1 MVHALHSISHTE
13 RLHPIRRLPGL
24 LPPRL
29 IAGARWLVT
38 MLLVWLVIRC
48 IDFGTLLDLI
58 ARAALPG
65 LGFAGVVA
73 AVQFIVLAWRW
84 QLVMRILGGI
94 PVGLGPLSVFLGH
107 SFLVGQVLP
116 SSVGGDVAR
125 TVMLA
130 RLTGTAIAARS
141 VVCDRVLGFA
151 SLALLAVLTLPMM
164 AARMG
169 GLTPFPTAAIA
180 VLGTMVAALLVLA
193 SASLIHG
200 VPWLRAPVAT
210 VVSDLRLTLCSGK
223 VSLVTVTLGVG
234 SSILSV
240 LLIYIFGLAIGANL
254 RLFDCLVLAPP
265 ALLVSVLP
273 ISLAGWGVREGAL
286 VAAFNLAHADP
297 TAVAAISVML
307 GLTTPLAGVAV
318 AAMSLFTG
326 ALNVPK
332 SGSRG
337 GG

>member
-1 MVHALHSISHTE
+1 MVHALHPISHTE
-13 RLHPIRRLPGL
+13 ELHPIRRLPC
-24 LPPRL
+24 LPPARL

-38 MLLVWLVIRC
+38 MLLVWLVSRC
-48 IDFGTLLDLI
+48 IDFDTLLDLC
-58 ARAALPG
+58 ARAALLS
-65 LGFAGVVA
+65 LGFAGVIA
-73 AVQFIVLAWRW
+73 TVQFIVLAWRW
-84 QLVMRILGGI
+84 QLVMRILGGT
-94 PVGLGPLSVFLGH
+94 PVGLGPLSIFLGH

-141 VVCDRVLGFA
+141 VVCDRLLGFA
-151 SLALLAVLTLPMM
+151 SLALLAVLTLPIM

-169 GLTPFPTAAIA
+169 GLIPFPTAATA
-180 VLGTMVAALLVLA
+180 LLGTMVAALLVLA
-193 SASLIHG
+193 SASLIHAL
-200 VPWLRAPVAT
+200 PWLRGRLAT

-240 LLIYIFGLAIGANL
+240 LLIYIFGLAIGANM

-286 VAAFNLAHADP
+286 VAAFNLVHADP
-297 TAVAAISVML
+297 TAVAATSVML

-318 AAMSLFTG
+318 VAASLLTD

-332 SGSRG
+332 SGSRDAG
-337 GG
+337 